1 MKKMQQGFTLIEL
14 MIVVAIIGILAAI
27 AIPQYQDYIART
39 QVSEAMTLLGG
50 ARTAIEESV
59 SQEGAFPATTA
70 DLNVDFG
77 IKDDGKY
84 VNTLTV
90 SAAAA
95 DEGSI
100 LATFKAAGVS
110 KKLQGKKIAFSRD
123 DEANWTCEAEGVNG
137 TDVEQKYLPKTCA
150 PAPAAP

>member
-70 DLNVDFG
+70 DLNTDFG

-84 VNTLTV
+84 VNTLAVTT
-90 SAAAA
+90 SAN
-95 DEGSI
+95 DTGSI
-100 LATFKAAGVS
+100 QAAFKTTGVS
-110 KKLQGKKIAFSRD
+110 KKLQGKVIQYSRD
-123 DEANWTCEAEGVNG
+123 ANANWTCDPNGTG

-150 PAPAAP
+150 AAPAAP